1 MTSRRQCAANRRNA
15 AKSSGPRSQAGKA
28 IARLN
33 ARLHG
38 LAAPARA
45 EPGAD
50 QEIERL
56 ARAIVEEAG
65 QAELLQFARNIA
77 EAEIDLRRIR
87 RARAVAEKIPAPPP
101 RTPAEPGSNPDAPR
115 PVHVPV
121 KQPPRDRGGAAFE
134 RYERRALSRRKSAIR
149 AFDAARRLFPQAAGD
164 A

>member
-15 AKSSGPRSQAGKA
+15 AKSTGPRSQAGKA

-56 ARAIVEEAG
+56 AQAIVKQAG
-65 QAELLQFARNIA
+65 QVELLQFAVKIA

-87 RARAVAEKIPAPPP
+87 RARAAAEKIPAPPP
-101 RTPAEPGSNPDAPR
+101 RMPAEAGSSPDAPGL
-115 PVHVPV
+115 VDVPV
-121 KQPPRDRGGAAFE
+121 KQPPCDRSVEF
-134 RYERRALSRRKSAIR
+134 
-149 AFDAARRLFPQAAGD
+149 AGSL
-164 A
+164 